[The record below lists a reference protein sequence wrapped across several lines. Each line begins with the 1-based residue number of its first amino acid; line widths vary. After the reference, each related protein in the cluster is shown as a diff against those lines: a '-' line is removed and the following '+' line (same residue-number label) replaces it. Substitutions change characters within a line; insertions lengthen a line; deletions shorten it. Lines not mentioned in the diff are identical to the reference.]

1 MPKRKSGGQSA
12 QAPKQAAGGASRSSN
27 PQAANRASTSHRD
40 YRTLPSSP
48 VILTSSQP
56 RKLGILLQSLQNR
69 QVNFQLKCPTSRMRD
84 WLHLGTGAASSPR
97 PPQNAQR
104 PPNGTRC
111 KPLAS
116 KSVSNLY
123 PPPQPIVLLTGLMPE
138 VSVKKLELVFMNF
151 VGLHWSTLLVQA
163 RPQIPMNTFDIL
175 LIIRISITSRSNV
188 RTQGN
193 PRSERGCG

>member
-1 MPKRKSGGQSA
+1 MDFSLWSCFLNTFSGWPRTEESA
-12 QAPKQAAGGASRSSN
+12 DI
-27 PQAANRASTSHRD
+27 STSVNFNLLEPQRQRIDRVISQSSHPNPPTIEQSCPNASLEDNRHK
-40 YRTLPSSP
+40 RQSKLQEEHLAPLTPKLRIEQVQAIVITVTLPSSP

-111 KPLAS
+111 KA
-116 KSVSNLY
+116 
-123 PPPQPIVLLTGLMPE
+123 
-138 VSVKKLELVFMNF
+138 
-151 VGLHWSTLLVQA
+151 
-163 RPQIPMNTFDIL
+163 
-175 LIIRISITSRSNV
+175 TSLKIC
-188 RTQGN
+188 Q
-193 PRSERGCG
+193 